1 MKAIPTPRMPPANA
15 SPARSSM
22 ILFNCKTPGTAP
34 QTRPLP
40 PGHFAIL
47 DAWADMIRSG
57 RAHAP
62 KETALHEELIV

>member
-1 MKAIPTPRMPPANA
+1 
-15 SPARSSM
+15 M
-22 ILFNCKTPGTAP
+22 ILFNRKTLARHLKPA
-34 QTRPLP
+34 PLP